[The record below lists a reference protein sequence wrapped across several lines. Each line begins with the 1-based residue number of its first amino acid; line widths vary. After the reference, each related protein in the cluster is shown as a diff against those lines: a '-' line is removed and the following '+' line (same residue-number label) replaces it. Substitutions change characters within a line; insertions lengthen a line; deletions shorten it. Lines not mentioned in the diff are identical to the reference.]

1 MPPPPNPAS
10 GPATSFDT
18 ACSQVEAAL
27 TGRSVILASL
37 AGPGPFSRS
46 LHRLRDCMR
55 THTWPAAPRP
65 VRLDR
70 LVDAYDQQAR
80 AFGFHL
86 IHDWDGKADR
96 VNENSIPVDVV
107 NYLVDRRG
115 ADAPDAIAL
124 AILVDYYFLYVLT
137 LLSLAVWDDGDVEAN
152 LDRLDDLVLEL
163 QGPAGSGQRF
173 INGAAGLYLLVGS
186 HFEPNDHGYDAL
198 LERMQAIG
206 GVHRVNV
213 AIGHASALGGHLRF
227 GYEVTYAKSYQQ
239 MRDDNG
245 VDYRWLLFSM
255 TTLMREHA
263 RLEEAGIRGPDRDRV
278 VEAILNGL
286 TPDPTAIAG
295 DGLLPSLAAQAP
307 ERDEFVRL
315 FGAHRASLA
324 AELDRFRPRDRAF
337 SALSFFFNFSQNV
350 LKGAVVDAL
359 LWGSPWVVSLDDL
372 LTGLPADDPRGP
384 AKEKLARILMSYAR
398 SNPDSIRGQPA
409 PAIVYD
415 PPTGRRT
422 FDTMRRL
429 FDATAASAG

>member
-1 MPPPPNPAS
+1 MPGAS
-10 GPATSFDT
+10 PATNFDT

-27 TGRSVILASL
+27 TGRSAILASVS
-37 AGPGPFSRS
+37 GPGPFSRS

-55 THTWPAAPRP
+55 THTWPAGPRP

-70 LVDAYDQQAR
+70 LVNAYDQQAR

-96 VNENSIPVDVV
+96 VNENSIPVDVL

-115 ADAPDAIAL
+115 SDDHDAIAL
-124 AILVDYYFLYVLT
+124 AILVDYYFLYILT
-137 LLSLAVWDDGDVEAN
+137 LLSLAVWDGGKIEAN
-152 LDRLDDLVLEL
+152 LDRLDRLVRDL
-163 QGPAGSGQRF
+163 QGPGGSGQRF
-173 INGAAGLYLLVGS
+173 INGVAGLYLLVGS
-186 HFEPNDHGYDAL
+186 HFEPHDHGYDAL
-198 LERMQAIG
+198 LERMQAIRG
-206 GVHRVNV
+206 PHGVNV

-255 TTLMREHA
+255 TTLMREYA
-263 RLEEAGIRGPDRDRV
+263 RLEDAGVRGPERDRV
-278 VEAILNGL
+278 VEALLNGL
-286 TPDPTAIAG
+286 TPDPMAITG
-295 DGLLPSLAAQAP
+295 NDLLPSLAAQAP
-307 ERDEFVRL
+307 ERGEFVRL
-315 FGAHRASLA
+315 FTVHRASLA

-350 LKGAVVDAL
+350 LKGTVVDAL
-359 LWGSPWVVSLDDL
+359 LWGSPWVVSLEDL
-372 LTGLPADDPRGP
+372 FTGLPADDPRAP
-384 AKEKLARILMSYAR
+384 AKEKLARILMAYAR
-398 SNPDSIRGQPA
+398 ANPDSIRGRPA

-422 FDTMRRL
+422 FDTMRRV
-429 FDATAASAG
+429 FDASATQG